1 MFRSAVSWIVAPVAV
16 ESLGERVTRRG
27 SGHQFFAPVGVHA
40 TRDGHVYVAARNH
53 AQWKALAA
61 LPALAGIDRPEH
73 AANAGRLAHAAPLH
87 AALREGRSLPTSHQA
102 PTVLRGPP

>member
-27 SGHQFFAPVGVHA
+27 SGHQFFAPLGGHA
-40 TRDGHVYVAARNH
+40 TRDGHVYVAVGND

-61 LPALAGIDRPEH
+61 LPALAGIDRPQY
-73 AANAGRLAHAAPLH
+73 AAKAWRIAEAACLH
-87 AALREGRSLPTSHQA
+87 AALGEGLGRRTI
-102 PTVLRGPP
+102 